1 VADDADAHG
10 LVETLTAAGHRTT
23 DALRWLAAVLRRLAE
38 RLIAPLR
45 VDDSPNKFRLSSVE
59 THTTTIEGDTGWAYR
74 PPATLRCPE
83 CAEEILQADPR
94 AAIDCP
100 ECRVALAPKRFT
112 ELELLGLTCP
122 ICRTPMQ
129 HGQRHPEA
137 FDVPEWATCP
147 NCQYHWEFKH
157 FY

>member
-1 VADDADAHG
+1 MADDAHG
-10 LVETLTAAGHRTT
+10 LAAALGAAGRRLL
-23 DALRWLAAVLRRLAE
+23 ASVRWLGARLA
-38 RLIAPLR
+38 APLR
-45 VDDSPNKFRLSSVE
+45 TGDGPNKFRLSSVE

-74 PPATLRCPE
+74 PPATVRCPE
-83 CAEEILQADPR
+83 CAADIVQADAR

-100 ECRVALAPKRFT
+100 RCRVELPPGQFT
-112 ELELLGLTCP
+112 DLELLALTCP
-122 ICRTPMQ
+122 LCRTRMLY
-129 HGQRHPEA
+129 GQRHPEA